1 MSNPPAPSTTTS
13 ISSGS
18 SGSSGSSAVRVMARF
33 RPLNRRE
40 KDRGSDTCVQFQS
53 NSATVVKHVS
63 DTGANPYTFDH
74 VFPPGTTQ
82 HDIYRTAAAP
92 ITQAVLQ
99 GYNGTIFA
107 YVMLPENINNNTV
120 NLTYII
126 YYMY

>member
-1 MSNPPAPSTTTS
+1 MSNPPAPSTTPIT
-13 ISSGS
+13 
-18 SGSSGSSAVRVMARF
+18 SGSSAVRVMARF

-53 NSATVVKHVS
+53 NSDTVVKHVG
-63 DTGANPYTFDH
+63 DAGANPYTFDH

-82 HDIYRTAAAP
+82 NDIYRTAAAP

-107 YVMLPENINNNTV
+107 YVKLLEI
-120 NLTYII
+120 YIFFF
-126 YYMY
+126 